1 MDGQIMTQRQIQ
13 LIKRSWRL
21 FQQIKPEIVGDV
33 FYSKLFAIHPP
44 LRKMFGTDMHAQYK
58 KLMDMLSMIVARL
71 DSLDGISTEIKEM
84 AVRHVKYGA
93 TPSHYKMV
101 GAALLWTLEHGLGND
116 WNVELK
122 EAWEE
127 CYKRLSDSMLAGI

>member
-1 MDGQIMTQRQIQ
+1 MTQTQIQ
-13 LIKRSWRL
+13 LIKKSWRL

-44 LRKMFGTDMHAQYK
+44 LRKMFGADMNTQYK

-71 DSLDGISTEIKEM
+71 DSLDVISTEIHEM

-93 TPSHYKMV
+93 TPAHYKMV
-101 GAALLWTLEHGLGND
+101 GTALLWTLEHGLGSD
-116 WNVELK
+116 WSPELK

-127 CYKRLSDSMLAGI
+127 CYRKLSDAMLKL